1 MTFEDLLA
9 GRDITQLTQEEIKE
23 IVNSLSLPEVER
35 FEKAIRK
42 TRNKTTSK
50 KSVAASKKKDA
61 ELEKL
66 LQKGLKKA

>member
-66 LQKGLKKA
+66 LQKGLKKV

>member
-23 IVNSLSLPEVER
+23 IINSLSLPEVER
-35 FEKAIRK
+35 FEKEIRK

-50 KSVAASKKKDA
+50 KSAAASKKKDA

-66 LQKGLKKA
+66 LQKGLKK